1 MVDRLIATTPATG
14 YRQLGVHGQPVVGA
28 HRQLKAILTGNL
40 SPDHA
45 ALLTQPRIDPQGGR
59 IDWYS
64 DRPGPSGRVAD
75 LPADMQA
82 AARARAETLIADIR
96 GLADKLARE
105 GGASELVGHMLTL
118 AVTTPGAEWL
128 YVSADQPMLV
138 LWGHDREGVAVV
150 PAAASP
156 PPTRVATTPTA
167 SSASPARP
175 QPDRQQ
181 PGHEQP
187 VGQQPPPQQPT
198 MASGPAIAMPP
209 ATGRGPWGW
218 LLWLL
223 PLLLLAV
230 LIALAFRACQPLP
243 PVVVEVPGAAPPA
256 ADPAPALEA
265 RIAALESERD
275 RLRHEA
281 EALPRCVPIDPA
293 PPRKA
298 EDLPPLPPKVEDKP
312 ADPPK
317 AELPKA
323 APPVDKAE
331 AEPPP
336 MPQPRPAPPPAPKP
350 APPPVTRAEAP
361 PAPPQAPPAPG
372 PAPQTACQT
381 TYAPGDE
388 PEVVLIV
395 DGSGSMKEPFPG
407 ASSRIDMA
415 KRSVDNMV
423 RGLPPGIEVG
433 LIDFQSCDNVRR
445 DKFYGD
451 AERGQLIGEVSR
463 LSPWG
468 GTPLARSIE
477 RAGNIVSG
485 DVESVIVVVSD
496 GEESC
501 GGDPCAAA
509 RALKAAKPKAIVN
522 VIDISGDAGS
532 RAVIQ
537 CVAQATGGQVLKA
550 DSAQDMMRKM
560 QQATRQPDMRACKK

>member
-28 HRQLKAILTGNL
+28 YRQLKAILGGNL

-45 ALLTQPRIDPQGGR
+45 ALLTQPRLDPQGGR

-75 LPADMQA
+75 LPPDLQA
-82 AARARAETLIADIR
+82 AARERAAGLIADIA
-96 GLADKLARE
+96 GLAEKLKRE
-105 GGASELVGHMLTL
+105 GGASELVGGMLTL
-118 AVTTPGAEWL
+118 AVTTPGEEWL

-138 LWGHDREGVAVV
+138 LWGHDREGAAVMPV
-150 PAAASP
+150 PTPPPPARAPAATAAAPAPASPTPAASP
-156 PPTRVATTPTA
+156 AQ
-167 SSASPARP
+167 SQPAA
-175 QPDRQQ
+175 QP
-181 PGHEQP
+181 
-187 VGQQPPPQQPT
+187 QPT
-198 MASGPAIAMPP
+198 MASGPAVEMPP
-209 ATGRGPWGW
+209 AVAGRGFWGW

-223 PLLLLAV
+223 PLLLLLI
-230 LIALAFRACQPLP
+230 LIALAFRACQPVP
-243 PVVVEVPGAAPPA
+243 PLVVEVPGAAPPA
-256 ADPAPALEA
+256 ADPTPALEA

-281 EALPRCVPIDPA
+281 EARPQCVPDDPT
-293 PPRKA
+293 PPKQP
-298 EDLPPLPPKVEDKP
+298 EDLPPMPPP
-312 ADPPK
+312 ANR
-317 AELPKA
+317 AEA
-323 APPVDKAE
+323 AP
-331 AEPPP
+331 EPPP
-336 MPQPRPAPPPAPKP
+336 PVPQAKPEPPPAPKP
-350 APPPVTRAEAP
+350 APPPVNRAEAP
-361 PAPPQAPPAPG
+361 PAPSRPAPAPPPAPQ
-372 PAPQTACQT
+372 ASCQPN
-381 TYAPGDE
+381 YQPGDE

-423 RGLPPGIEVG
+423 RGLPPGVEVG
-433 LIDFQSCDNVRR
+433 LIDFQSCENVRR

-451 AERGQLIGEVSR
+451 AERGQLIGEVNR

-477 RAGNIVSG
+477 RAGNIVSS
-485 DVESVIVVVSD
+485 DVEAVIVVVSD

-509 RALKAAKPKAIVN
+509 RRLKAAKPKAIVN

-560 QQATRQPDMRACKK
+560 QQATRQPDMRACPK

>member
-28 HRQLKAILTGNL
+28 YRQLRAILSGNL

-64 DRPGPSGRVAD
+64 DRPGPSGRVTD
-75 LPADMQA
+75 LPPDMQA
-82 AARARAETLIADIR
+82 TAQARAASLIADIAA
-96 GLADKLARE
+96 LAERLTRE
-105 GGASELVGHMLTL
+105 GGASELVGRMLAL
-118 AVTTPGAEWL
+118 AVTTPGPEWL

-138 LWGHDREGVAVV
+138 LWGHDREGVAAAPPPASPALVKTPSAPPPAQTQPQAQAQATAPEPAVAASAPVV
-150 PAAASP
+150 EPPAAA
-156 PPTRVATTPTA
+156 
-167 SSASPARP
+167 
-175 QPDRQQ
+175 
-181 PGHEQP
+181 
-187 VGQQPPPQQPT
+187 
-198 MASGPAIAMPP
+198 
-209 ATGRGPWGW
+209 RGFWGW
-218 LLWLL
+218 LFWLL
-223 PLLLLAV
+223 PLLLL
-230 LIALAFRACQPLP
+230 LILIGLAFRACQPLA
-243 PVVVEVPGAAPPA
+243 PVVVEVPGEAPPA
-256 ADPAPALEA
+256 ADPTPALEA

-281 EALPRCVPIDPA
+281 EARPQCVPVDPT
-293 PPRKA
+293 PPQKV
-298 EDLPPLPPKVEDKP
+298 EDLPPLPPP
-312 ADPPK
+312 AEPPKAEEPPPEPPK
-317 AELPKA
+317 AELP
-323 APPVDKAE
+323 P

-336 MPQPRPAPPPAPKP
+336 VPRTKPESPPAPQP
-350 APPPVTRAEAP
+350 TPPPVNRAEAP
-361 PAPPQAPPAPG
+361 PPPAPPQQQAPP
-372 PAPQTACQT
+372 PQASCQPS
-381 TYAPGDE
+381 YQPGDE

-423 RGLPPGIEVG
+423 RGLPPGIDVG
-433 LIDFQSCDNVRR
+433 LIDFQSCNNVRR

-451 AERGQLIGEVSR
+451 AERGQLIGEVNN

-522 VIDISGDAGS
+522 VIDISGDAES
-532 RAVIQ
+532 RQVIQ
-537 CVAQATGGQVLKA
+537 CVARATGGQVLKA

-560 QQATRQPDMRACKK
+560 QQATRQPDMRACRK

>member
-28 HRQLKAILTGNL
+28 YRQLRAILSGNL

-75 LPADMQA
+75 LPPDMQA
-82 AARARAETLIADIR
+82 AAQARAAGLIADISA
-96 GLADKLARE
+96 LAERLTRE
-105 GGASELVGHMLTL
+105 GGASELVGRMLAL
-118 AVTTPGAEWL
+118 AVTTPGPEWL

-138 LWGHDREGVAVV
+138 LWGHDREGVAAVPPPASPALVKTGPAPAPAQTAAPEPAPAVAASAPVV
-150 PAAASP
+150 AAPAAA
-156 PPTRVATTPTA
+156 
-167 SSASPARP
+167 
-175 QPDRQQ
+175 
-181 PGHEQP
+181 
-187 VGQQPPPQQPT
+187 
-198 MASGPAIAMPP
+198 
-209 ATGRGPWGW
+209 RGFWGW
-218 LLWLL
+218 LFWLL
-223 PLLLLAV
+223 PLLLL
-230 LIALAFRACQPLP
+230 LILIGLAFRACQPLP
-243 PVVVEVPGAAPPA
+243 PVVVEVPGEAPPA
-256 ADPAPALEA
+256 ADPTPALEA

-281 EALPRCVPIDPA
+281 EARPQCVPVDPT
-293 PPRKA
+293 PPQKV
-298 EDLPPLPPKVEDKP
+298 EDLPPLPPPPEPPKAEEP
-312 ADPPK
+312 APEPPK
-317 AELPKA
+317 AELP
-323 APPVDKAE
+323 PT
-331 AEPPP
+331 EPPP
-336 MPQPRPAPPPAPKP
+336 VPRTKPEAPPALQP
-350 APPPVTRAEAP
+350 APPPVNRAEAP
-361 PAPPQAPPAPG
+361 PPPAPPQQQAPP
-372 PAPQTACQT
+372 PQASCQPS
-381 TYAPGDE
+381 YQPGDE

-407 ASSRIDMA
+407 AASRIDMA
-415 KRSVDNMV
+415 KRAVDNMV
-423 RGLPPGIEVG
+423 RGLPPGIDVG
-433 LIDFQSCDNVRR
+433 LIDFQSCNNVRR

-451 AERGQLIGEVSR
+451 AERGQLIGEVNN

-509 RALKAAKPKAIVN
+509 RALKAAKPRAIVN
-522 VIDISGDAGS
+522 VIDISGDAES
-532 RAVIQ
+532 RQVIQ
-537 CVAQATGGQVLKA
+537 CVARATGGQVLKA

-560 QQATRQPDMRACKK
+560 QQATRQPDMRACRK

>member
-28 HRQLKAILTGNL
+28 YRQLKAILTGNL
-40 SPDHA
+40 SADHA

-82 AARARAETLIADIR
+82 ATRARAAGLIADIG
-96 GLADKLARE
+96 GLAERLTGE
-105 GGASELVGHMLTL
+105 GGASELVGRMLAL
-118 AVTTPGAEWL
+118 AVTTPGPEWL

-138 LWGHDREGVAVV
+138 LWGHDREGVAAVPVPASAPLAKV
-150 PAAASP
+150 PAAAPATAAEPPPAPATPSSP
-156 PPTRVATTPTA
+156 PPRQTG
-167 SSASPARP
+167 RP
-175 QPDRQQ
+175 GEPQQ
-181 PGHEQP
+181 P
-187 VGQQPPPQQPT
+187 QPT
-198 MASGPAIAMPP
+198 MASGPAIELPP
-209 ATGRGPWGW
+209 AAGRGIRGW

-223 PLLLLAV
+223 PLLLMLI
-230 LIALAFRACQPLP
+230 LIALAFHACQPLP

-256 ADPAPALEA
+256 IDPTPALEA

-281 EALPRCVPIDPA
+281 EARPQCVPIDPT
-293 PPRKA
+293 PPQKA
-298 EDLPPLPPKVEDKP
+298 EDLPPLPQTLPPNKAEETPPEPPKVEPPP
-312 ADPPK
+312 A
-317 AELPKA
+317 
-323 APPVDKAE
+323 DKAE
-331 AEPPP
+331 VEPPP
-336 MPQPRPAPPPAPKP
+336 PTPQVKPPPPAPKP
-350 APPPVTRAEAP
+350 APPPVNKAEAP
-361 PAPPQAPPAPG
+361 PAPPKPTPT
-372 PAPQTACQT
+372 PAPQASCQT
-381 TYAPGDE
+381 TYQPGDE

-451 AERGQLIGEVSR
+451 AERGQLIGEVNR

-532 RAVIQ
+532 RQVIQ

>member
-82 AARARAETLIADIR
+82 AAQARAETLIADIR

-118 AVTTPGAEWL
+118 AVTTPGPEWL
-128 YVSADQPMLV
+128 YVSADQPLLV
-138 LWGHDREGVAVV
+138 LWGHDREGVAAA

-156 PPTRVATTPTA
+156 PPTRVATTPAA
-167 SSASPARP
+167 SSASPSHP
-175 QPDRQQ
+175 QPGQQQ

-187 VGQQPPPQQPT
+187 AGQQPPQQQPT

-223 PLLLLAV
+223 PLLLLAI

-293 PPRKA
+293 PPQKA
-298 EDLPPLPPKVEDKP
+298 EDLPPLPQPLPPNKAEQTPEPPKVE
-312 ADPPK
+312 PPSNK
-317 AELPKA
+317 AEV
-323 APPVDKAE
+323 APTPV
-331 AEPPP
+331 
-336 MPQPRPAPPPAPKP
+336 PQVKPEPPPAPKP
-350 APPPVTRAEAP
+350 SPSPVNKAEAP
-361 PAPPQAPPAPG
+361 APSPAPTPPPAPQ
-372 PAPQTACQT
+372 ASCQT